1 MATTFSRTL
10 RSLRADNFRGSSWL
24 VFLGLVALIFWFGW
38 FFLAQILIYA
48 TSQSASVQSSTQAT
62 AVFPLSEANR
72 LHPGQVARLQLDG
85 LENNPSGTLTGRVSG
100 VEQTTQGLQVLLE
113 LQPAPGLP
121 FQLQSGM
128 KGTVKIE
135 VEQASPAALVLRAI
149 GVSPTGQ
156 IASFQSVSF
165 QSVFFEP

>member
-48 TSQSASVQSSTQAT
+48 TSQTATVQSTGRAT
-62 AVFPLSEANR
+62 AVFPLSEASR
-72 LHPGQVARLQLDG
+72 LHTGQTARLQLDG
-85 LENNPSGTLTGRVSG
+85 LENDRFGTITGHVSSI
-100 VEQTTQGLQVLLE
+100 EQTSQGLQVSLD
-113 LQPAPGLP
+113 LQPAPDTP
-121 FQLQSGM
+121 FQLQNAM

-135 VEQASPAALVLRAI
+135 IEQASPGALVLRAI

-156 IASFQSVSF
+156 ISSLKT
-165 QSVFFEP
+165 